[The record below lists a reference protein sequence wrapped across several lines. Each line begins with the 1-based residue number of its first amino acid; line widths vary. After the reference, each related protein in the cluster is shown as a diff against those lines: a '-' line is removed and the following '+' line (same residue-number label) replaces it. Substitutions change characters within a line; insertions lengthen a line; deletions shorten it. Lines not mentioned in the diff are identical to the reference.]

1 MEEAR
6 CRRHQ
11 PTRTPSWGEYLF
23 FFSRVSLM
31 ALYIFCENFPAPVH
45 VAYCRARPKV
55 SGRTTN
61 QEAGQSGPQYGLESP
76 VEKNEERDRSI
87 LSKAMKHQMEL
98 TIRRLATAEGKSG
111 EEIMPEGPITGARI
125 RMRIFKLMD
134 GWEPAQ
140 ILQFAD
146 VVAAYEESFSS
157 GNQAG
162 KGLRTCYTQ
171 EDMDPEANMLRLL
184 DCLPREEVRRL
195 AEDLTLTIS
204 QDKNLE
210 VMFNFASHKYGAL
223 ANHLTASQILKLTQ
237 GREDVNLVTLG
248 AAAAM
253 FPRNHLVYYNRPRG
267 SFFEE
272 HRAEILSR
280 IRAGEPLWD
289 NDERAANSPML
300 QAVFDKAQ
308 EDTAGGIL
316 SQDSQME
323 ILADIVREK
332 VYTGTGPV
340 AGSAGLLQVVTE
352 SCRIHDWAEEEPT
365 LLGAERQSVGTLV
378 RENEGPPQLHLK
390 PVQPHY
396 LTGKSKTQGF
406 TSGSEDPLI
415 PVTFTIL
422 DKNWTT
428 TEVAMVAAEVARNFG
443 CPVDESRMDLKSL
456 GGSPS
461 YLCRPVRIPREQDN
475 NIEIQS
481 AIRINAFLKAL
492 KRSLCREKPS
502 MKCQGAIDAVKHGKP
517 GLEYRGAQVYVREDV
532 KELGSALMVNKKLA
546 HNIHVCRICL
556 NFTDKMIV
564 MQKCGHM
571 RCISC
576 VRSSLLFQPP
586 TATCPFCGQEA
597 TFIEVP
603 PSYQPGILATSHLEE
618 RKYTHP
624 IRQWNYT
631 MMKVR
636 RKFPISP
643 IKLLMQQSQELMRRY
658 PQISRPLSLVYKRD
672 VAELIRI
679 APDIFMIR
687 AQEGMDFE
695 VFWRWVLI
703 ARGVEPLSTLEFQY
717 EDSEYV
723 PEPQDQATRR
733 EKTNLNT
740 SRISPQ
746 YLGLTRRMKERD
758 HHRVLQDEFEEEEA
772 AVEAIDVSEAPNLVE
787 GIRAKIM
794 EAATNLPKPRTLKQT
809 MGGEAGEDSAATI
822 QLGGPVAESSIAP
835 GEMDAGFPNVTR
847 KIERARLVEQE
858 PVAGGTEAEIIIEEE
873 SAAGSEQVAG
883 GPKDLEVE
891 EKMTPGGKNSKKL
904 VGYSDSEE
912 ETAPMED
919 VDAGNGGNAASND
932 QGVIFS

>member
-1 MEEAR
+1 
-6 CRRHQ
+6 
-11 PTRTPSWGEYLF
+11 
-23 FFSRVSLM
+23 
-31 ALYIFCENFPAPVH
+31 
-45 VAYCRARPKV
+45 
-55 SGRTTN
+55 
-61 QEAGQSGPQYGLESP
+61 
-76 VEKNEERDRSI
+76 
-87 LSKAMKHQMEL
+87 MEL
-98 TIRRLATAEGKSG
+98 TIRRLAEAEGKPG
-111 EEIMPEGPITGARI
+111 EEIMPVGPITGSRI
-125 RMRIFKLMD
+125 RMRILKLMD
-134 GWEPAQ
+134 GWEPAR
-140 ILQFAD
+140 ILNFTE
-146 VVAAYEESFSS
+146 VVAAYQESFSS
-157 GNQAG
+157 GKRAG

-171 EDMDPEANMLRLL
+171 EEMDPEANMLRLL
-184 DCLPREEVRRL
+184 DCLPQEEVCRM
-195 AEDLTLTIS
+195 AEDLTLIIS

-210 VMFNFASHKYGAL
+210 VMFHFASHKYGAL
-223 ANHLTASQILKLTQ
+223 ANHLTASQILEMTQ
-237 GREDVNLVTLG
+237 GREDVNPVTLG

-253 FPRNHLVYYNRPRG
+253 FPRNRLVYNNRPRG

-280 IRAGEPLWD
+280 IKAGEPLWD
-289 NDERAANSPML
+289 NDERAANSPLL

-308 EDTAGGIL
+308 EDTVGGIL
-316 SQDSQME
+316 SPDNQLE
-323 ILADIVREK
+323 ILADIVKEK

-378 RENEGPPQLHLK
+378 RENEGPPRLHLK

-396 LTGKSKTQGF
+396 LTGKSKTQAF
-406 TSGSEDPLI
+406 TSGAEDPLI

-428 TEVAMVAAEVARNFG
+428 MEVAIVAAEVARNFG

-492 KRSLCREKPS
+492 QRSLCRERPS
-502 MKCQGAIDAVKHGKP
+502 MKVQGAIDAIKHGKP

-532 KELGSALMVNKKLA
+532 KELGSTIMVNKKLA
-546 HNIHVCRICL
+546 HNIHACRICL

-586 TATCPFCGQEA
+586 TATCPFCGKEA

-624 IRQWNYT
+624 TRQWNYT

-643 IKLLMQQSQELMRRY
+643 VKLLMQQAQEIRQRY
-658 PQISRPLSLVYKRD
+658 PQISRSFSLVYKRD

-723 PEPQDQATRR
+723 PAPQDQATRR
-733 EKTNLNT
+733 EKTNLHT
-740 SRISPQ
+740 
-746 YLGLTRRMKERD
+746 TR
-758 HHRVLQDEFEEEEA
+758 
-772 AVEAIDVSEAPNLVE
+772 
-787 GIRAKIM
+787 
-794 EAATNLPKPRTLKQT
+794 
-809 MGGEAGEDSAATI
+809 
-822 QLGGPVAESSIAP
+822 IAP
-835 GEMDAGFPNVTR
+835 QFWA
-847 KIERARLVEQE
+847 
-858 PVAGGTEAEIIIEEE
+858 
-873 SAAGSEQVAG
+873 
-883 GPKDLEVE
+883 
-891 EKMTPGGKNSKKL
+891 
-904 VGYSDSEE
+904 
-912 ETAPMED
+912 
-919 VDAGNGGNAASND
+919 
-932 QGVIFS
+932 